1 MYLLVPSAK
10 KAKKQWYFYDNKLTY
25 YLDLGFETPFLNE
38 RNETF
43 GKYKISMEWPVV
55 PENKEVLKVL
65 EKKIVETC
73 QKDTGTNV
81 KKIPMGKV
89 GTV

>member
-1 MYLLVPSAK
+1 M
-10 KAKKQWYFYDNKLTY
+10 KAKKQWYSHDNKHTC
-25 YLDLGFETPFLNE
+25 YLDLGFKTPFLNE
-38 RNETF
+38 RNKTF
-43 GKYKISMEWPVV
+43 GKHKISMEWPVV

-65 EKKIVETC
+65 EKKMGTC

-81 KKIPMGKV
+81 KKFPMDKV